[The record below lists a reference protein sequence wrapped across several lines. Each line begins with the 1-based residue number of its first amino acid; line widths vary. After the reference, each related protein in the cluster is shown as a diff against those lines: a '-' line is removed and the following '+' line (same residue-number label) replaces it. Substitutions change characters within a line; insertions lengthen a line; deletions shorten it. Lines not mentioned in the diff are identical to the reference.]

1 MIFSKIRLKQIMALF
16 LEERSFPVFHYR
28 RNEQLNGL
36 SCFGVY
42 QPLASLVIMKEYTSY
57 RAHHVNVMISIYDD
71 IDADDDVNDVNDG
84 KICIVAHLSLI
95 IIKSINFWCF

>member
-42 QPLASLVIMKEYTSY
+42 QPLASLVIMKQRTSH
-57 RAHHVNVMISIYDD
+57 RVHHVNVMISIYGD
-71 IDADDDVNDVNDG
+71 INDDDDEHDI
-84 KICIVAHLSLI
+84 KISTVTHLSLI
-95 IIKSINFWCF
+95 FIKSISF